1 MFGTIGTVV
10 NMNNNREKVEKLL
23 KELQIEYTVEDT
35 PVMTIEQAK
44 DYPLQHREA
53 ASKSLL
59 LIDKKAAVFCV
70 TVFEDKRVDL
80 KRLKELLGCS
90 RLSFVNSQQA
100 LDLFGYQEGISP
112 LGVINDKTNAVTV
125 VIDEYF
131 KDKLIMIH
139 PNSEKATMWLKCQDL
154 VEVINKVGNKVIY
167 LDL

>member
-10 NMNNNREKVEKLL
+10 NMDNREKVEKLL

-44 DYPLQHREA
+44 QYPLQHREA

-100 LDLFGYQEGISP
+100 LDLFGYQGGISP
-112 LGVINDKTNAVTV
+112 LGVINDKTNTVTV

-154 VEVINKVGNKVIY
+154 VEVINKVGNKVMY

>member
-10 NMNNNREKVEKLL
+10 NMDNREKVEKLL
-23 KELQIEYTVEDT
+23 KELQIDYTVEDT

-44 DYPLQHREA
+44 KYPLQHREA

-100 LDLFGYQEGISP
+100 LDLFGYQGGISP

-154 VEVINKVGNKVIY
+154 AEVINKVGNKVMY

>member
-10 NMNNNREKVEKLL
+10 NMDNRKKVEKLL
-23 KELQIEYTVEDT
+23 KELQIDYTVEDT

-44 DYPLQHREA
+44 QYPLQHREA

-100 LDLFGYQEGISP
+100 LDLFGYQGGISP

-154 VEVINKVGNKVIY
+154 VEVINKVGNKVMY

>member
-10 NMNNNREKVEKLL
+10 NMDNREKVEKLL

-44 DYPLQHREA
+44 QYPLQHREA

-90 RLSFVNSQQA
+90 RLSFVNSKQA
-100 LDLFGYQEGISP
+100 LDLFGYQGGISP

-154 VEVINKVGNKVIY
+154 VEVINKVGNKVMY

>member
-10 NMNNNREKVEKLL
+10 NMDNREKVEKLL

-44 DYPLQHREA
+44 QSPLQHREA

-100 LDLFGYQEGISP
+100 LDLFGYQGGISP

-154 VEVINKVGNKVIY
+154 VEVINKVGNKVMY

>member
-10 NMNNNREKVEKLL
+10 NMDNREKVEKLL

-44 DYPLQHREA
+44 QYPLQHREA

-70 TVFEDKRVDL
+70 TVYEDKRVDL

-100 LDLFGYQEGISP
+100 LDLFGYQGGISP

-154 VEVINKVGNKVIY
+154 VEVINKVGNKVMY

>member
-10 NMNNNREKVEKLL
+10 NMDNREKVEKLL

-44 DYPLQHREA
+44 QYPLQHREA

-100 LDLFGYQEGISP
+100 LDLFGYQGGISP

-139 PNSEKATMWLKCQDL
+139 PNSEKAIMWLKCQDL
-154 VEVINKVGNKVIY
+154 VEVINKVGNKVMY

>member
-10 NMNNNREKVEKLL
+10 NMDNREKVEKLL

-44 DYPLQHREA
+44 QYPLQHREA

-154 VEVINKVGNKVIY
+154 VEVINKVGNKVMY

>member
-10 NMNNNREKVEKLL
+10 NMDNREKVEKLL

-44 DYPLQHREA
+44 QYPLQHREA

-59 LIDKKAAVFCV
+59 LIDKRAAVFCV

-100 LDLFGYQEGISP
+100 LDLFGYQGGISP

-154 VEVINKVGNKVIY
+154 VEVINKVGNKVMY

>member
-10 NMNNNREKVEKLL
+10 NMDNREKVEKLL
-23 KELQIEYTVEDT
+23 KELQIDYTVEDT

-44 DYPLQHREA
+44 QYPLQHREA

-59 LIDKKAAVFCV
+59 LIDKKTAVFCV

-154 VEVINKVGNKVIY
+154 VEVINKVGNKVMY

>member
-10 NMNNNREKVEKLL
+10 NMDNREKVERLL

-44 DYPLQHREA
+44 EYPLQHREA

-154 VEVINKVGNKVIY
+154 VEVINKVGNKVMY

>member
-10 NMNNNREKVEKLL
+10 NMDNRKKVEKLL

-35 PVMTIEQAK
+35 PVLTIEQAK
-44 DYPLQHREA
+44 QYPLQHREA

-100 LDLFGYQEGISP
+100 LDLFGYQGGISP
-112 LGVINDKTNAVTV
+112 LGVINDKTNTVTV

-154 VEVINKVGNKVIY
+154 VEVINKVGNKVMY

>member
-10 NMNNNREKVEKLL
+10 NMDNREKVEKLL

-44 DYPLQHREA
+44 QYPLQHREA

-100 LDLFGYQEGISP
+100 LDLFGYQGGISP

-154 VEVINKVGNKVIY
+154 VEVINKVGNKVMY
-167 LDL
+167 LYL

>member
-10 NMNNNREKVEKLL
+10 NMDNREKVEKLL

-44 DYPLQHREA
+44 EYPLQHREA

-100 LDLFGYQEGISP
+100 LDLFGYQGGISP

-154 VEVINKVGNKVIY
+154 VEVINKVGNKVMY

>member
-10 NMNNNREKVEKLL
+10 NMDNREKVEKLL

-44 DYPLQHREA
+44 EYPLQHREA

-90 RLSFVNSQQA
+90 RLSFVNSQQS

>member
-10 NMNNNREKVEKLL
+10 NMDNREKVEKLL

-44 DYPLQHREA
+44 QYALQHREA

-100 LDLFGYQEGISP
+100 LDLFGYQVGISP

-154 VEVINKVGNKVIY
+154 VEVINKVGNKVMY

>member
-10 NMNNNREKVEKLL
+10 NMDNREKVEKLL
-23 KELQIEYTVEDT
+23 KELQIDYTVEDT

-44 DYPLQHREA
+44 QYPLQHREA

-100 LDLFGYQEGISP
+100 LDLFGYQAGISP

-154 VEVINKVGNKVIY
+154 VEVINKVGNKVMY

>member
-10 NMNNNREKVEKLL
+10 NMNNNREKVEELL

-44 DYPLQHREA
+44 QYPLQHREA

-100 LDLFGYQEGISP
+100 LDLFGYQGGISP

-154 VEVINKVGNKVIY
+154 VEVISKVGNKVMY

>member
-10 NMNNNREKVEKLL
+10 NMDNRKKVEKLL
-23 KELQIEYTVEDT
+23 KELQIDYTVEDT

-44 DYPLQHREA
+44 QYRLQHREA

-100 LDLFGYQEGISP
+100 LDLFGYQGGISP

-154 VEVINKVGNKVIY
+154 VEVINKVGNKVMY

>member
-10 NMNNNREKVEKLL
+10 NMDNREKVEKLL

-44 DYPLQHREA
+44 QYPLQHREA

-100 LDLFGYQEGISP
+100 LDLFGYQGGISP

-154 VEVINKVGNKVIY
+154 VEVINKGGNKVMY

>member
-10 NMNNNREKVEKLL
+10 NMDNREKVEKLL
-23 KELQIEYTVEDT
+23 KELQIDYTVEDT

-44 DYPLQHREA
+44 QYPLQHREA

-100 LDLFGYQEGISP
+100 LDLFGYQGGISP
-112 LGVINDKTNAVTV
+112 LGVINDKTNTVTV

-154 VEVINKVGNKVIY
+154 VEVINKVGNKVMY

>member
-10 NMNNNREKVEKLL
+10 NMDNREKVEKLL
-23 KELQIEYTVEDT
+23 KELQIDYTVEDT

-44 DYPLQHREA
+44 QYPLQHREA

-100 LDLFGYQEGISP
+100 LDLFGYQGGISP

>member
-10 NMNNNREKVEKLL
+10 NMDNREKVEKLL

-44 DYPLQHREA
+44 QYPLQHREA

-70 TVFEDKRVDL
+70 TVFEDKRVYL

-100 LDLFGYQEGISP
+100 LDLFGYQGGISP

-154 VEVINKVGNKVIY
+154 VEVINKVGNKVMY

>member
-10 NMNNNREKVEKLL
+10 NMDNREKVEKLL

-44 DYPLQHREA
+44 QYPLQHREA

-70 TVFEDKRVDL
+70 TVFEDERVDL

-100 LDLFGYQEGISP
+100 LDLFGYQGGISP

-154 VEVINKVGNKVIY
+154 VEVINKVGNKVMY

>member
-10 NMNNNREKVEKLL
+10 NMDNREKVEKLL
-23 KELQIEYTVEDT
+23 KELQIDYTVEDT

-44 DYPLQHREA
+44 QYPLQHREA

-70 TVFEDKRVDL
+70 TVYEDKRVDL

-100 LDLFGYQEGISP
+100 LDLFGYQGGISP

>member
-10 NMNNNREKVEKLL
+10 NMDNRKKVEKLL
-23 KELQIEYTVEDT
+23 KELQIDYTVEDT

-44 DYPLQHREA
+44 QYPLQHREA

-100 LDLFGYQEGISP
+100 LDLFGYQGGISP

>member
-10 NMNNNREKVEKLL
+10 NMDNREKVEKLL

-44 DYPLQHREA
+44 QYPLQHREA

-59 LIDKKAAVFCV
+59 LIDKKSAVCCV

-100 LDLFGYQEGISP
+100 LDLFGYQGGISP

-154 VEVINKVGNKVIY
+154 VEVINKVGNKVMY

>member
-10 NMNNNREKVEKLL
+10 NMDNREKVEKLL
-23 KELQIEYTVEDT
+23 KEWQIEYTVEDT

-44 DYPLQHREA
+44 QYPLQHREA

-100 LDLFGYQEGISP
+100 LDLFGYQGGISP

-154 VEVINKVGNKVIY
+154 VEVINKVGNKVMY

>member
-1 MFGTIGTVV
+1 MFSTIGTVV
-10 NMNNNREKVEKLL
+10 NMDNREKVEKLL

-44 DYPLQHREA
+44 QYPLQHREA

-100 LDLFGYQEGISP
+100 LDLFGYQGGISP

-154 VEVINKVGNKVIY
+154 VEVINKVGNKVMY

>member
-10 NMNNNREKVEKLL
+10 NMDNRDKVEKLL

-44 DYPLQHREA
+44 QYPLQHREA

-100 LDLFGYQEGISP
+100 LDLFGYQGGISP

-154 VEVINKVGNKVIY
+154 VEVINKVGNKVMY

>member
-10 NMNNNREKVEKLL
+10 NMDNREKVEKLL

-44 DYPLQHREA
+44 QYPLQHLEA

-154 VEVINKVGNKVIY
+154 VEVINKVGNKVMY

>member
-10 NMNNNREKVEKLL
+10 NMDNREKVEELL

-44 DYPLQHREA
+44 QYPLQHREA

-100 LDLFGYQEGISP
+100 LDLFGYQGGISP

-154 VEVINKVGNKVIY
+154 VEVINKVGNKVMY

>member
-10 NMNNNREKVEKLL
+10 NMDNREKVEKLL

-44 DYPLQHREA
+44 QYPLQHREA

-100 LDLFGYQEGISP
+100 LDLFGYQAGISP

-154 VEVINKVGNKVIY
+154 VEVINKVGNKVMY

>member
-10 NMNNNREKVEKLL
+10 NMDNREKVEKLL
-23 KELQIEYTVEDT
+23 KELQIDYTVEDT

-44 DYPLQHREA
+44 QYPLQHREA

-100 LDLFGYQEGISP
+100 LDLFGDQGGISP

-154 VEVINKVGNKVIY
+154 VEVINKVGNKVMY

>member
-10 NMNNNREKVEKLL
+10 NMDNREKVEKLL

-44 DYPLQHREA
+44 EYPLQHREA

-100 LDLFGYQEGISP
+100 LDLFGYQAGISP

-154 VEVINKVGNKVIY
+154 VEVISKVGNKVMY

>member
-10 NMNNNREKVEKLL
+10 NMDNREKVEKLL

-44 DYPLQHREA
+44 QYPLQHREA

-59 LIDKKAAVFCV
+59 LIDKKDAVFCV
-70 TVFEDKRVDL
+70 TVYEDKRVDL

-154 VEVINKVGNKVIY
+154 VEVINKVGNKVM
-167 LDL
+167 

>member
-44 DYPLQHREA
+44 QYPLQHREA

-154 VEVINKVGNKVIY
+154 VEVINKVGNKVMY

>member
-10 NMNNNREKVEKLL
+10 NMDNREKVEKLL
-23 KELQIEYTVEDT
+23 KELQIEYTVKDT

-44 DYPLQHREA
+44 QYPLQHREA

-100 LDLFGYQEGISP
+100 LDLFGYQGGISP

>member
-10 NMNNNREKVEKLL
+10 NMDNREKVEKLL
-23 KELQIEYTVEDT
+23 KELQIDYTVEDT

-44 DYPLQHREA
+44 EYPLQHREA

-100 LDLFGYQEGISP
+100 LDLFGYQAGISP

-154 VEVINKVGNKVIY
+154 VEVINKVGNKVMY